1 MTPTTADGPPIS
13 PWHPTSLLGR
23 TSARCG
29 KHKHCGLAS
38 FQVFE
43 YGRKGVQIG
52 SAGFQIIPKKS
63 PATQKN
69 PSLKYYKLRD
79 FTSTIPIF
87 LKIFQNNRCSRTRV
101 FTHAC
106 LNSLNRAFNM
116 CLLNSIGLRTT
127 GLG

>member
-1 MTPTTADGPPIS
+1 MV
-13 PWHPTSLLGR
+13 HPSLLGIR
-23 TSARCG
+23 HLS
-29 KHKHCGLAS
+29 LAERRQGVASINTAGEKPRFIPS
-38 FQVFE
+38 FRVWE
-43 YGRKGVQIG
+43 EGCTNRL
-52 SAGFQIIPKKS
+52 SWLQIIPKKS